1 MNIHENTALLDAF
14 VDGELTSEE
23 MISVQSHLDEC
34 PECRAYVDDVL
45 AIRASFPTE
54 DDAELP
60 ADFVETVM
68 KAVAETPQSRPKKRQ
83 PWGKLAAAAACL
95 AVIVLMQHGTLGGV
109 SGSSNTSAACDTAPM
124 EAAAAESAPEERCLT
139 AAGGDNDSDS
149 FADTNT
155 ESKKTDAYYACALP
169 PDQTT
174 MENDSTAAMTDGSSA
189 QDDLPTVTVSKSD
202 LGELLDDREPTEVK
216 PGVCRYLLTRQEF
229 EDLAAKLADR
239 GVTLETE
246 DTDRDQIWLEMLD
259 E

>member
-34 PECRAYVDDVL
+34 PECRAYVDDAL

-60 ADFVETVM
+60 ADFAETVM

-95 AVIVLMQHGTLGGV
+95 AVIVLMQHGTLGSI
-109 SGSSNTSAACDTAPM
+109 SGSSNTS
-124 EAAAAESAPEERCLT
+124 AAESAPEERCLT
-139 AAGGDNDSDS
+139 TAGGDNGSDS

-229 EDLAAKLADR
+229 ENLAAKLADR

-246 DTDRDQIWLEMLD
+246 DTDSDQIWLEMLD

>member
-23 MISVQSHLDEC
+23 MIFVQSHLDEC
-34 PECRAYVDDVL
+34 PECRAYVDDAL
-45 AIRASFPTE
+45 

-60 ADFVETVM
+60 ADFAETVM

-95 AVIVLMQHGTLGGV
+95 AMIVLMQHGTLGSI

-155 ESKKTDAYYACALP
+155 ESKKTDVYYACALP

-174 MENDSTAAMTDGSSA
+174 MENDSAAAMTDGSSA